1 MLSSEPK
8 VQPGSDYYLYTA
20 SLTARELLLY
30 PSIVGHFA
38 YEPGYLIH
46 RQHFDNF
53 LLMLIEDGV
62 CDILL
67 HGNQPMTA
75 RRGDVVLIDCY
86 AEHQYGTQKGFSCLW
101 MHFDGRM
108 ARSWYEHI
116 ISRFGNVIRTPS
128 GQSVSY
134 HLGQIYRLFQ
144 NGKPAKE
151 PRMSTEI
158 ELILA
163 ALLDCGQA
171 AQSDHPG
178 GSDGVQNAI
187 AYISAHFA
195 EPLQLQT
202 LADQCSL
209 SPYYFSRLF
218 AKETGMTPHQYILET
233 RIASARYYL
242 STTNLSVKEI
252 AYLTGFTDE
261 SSFCS
266 TFRKREGETPSSYRN
281 SQSASH

>member
-1 MLSSEPK
+1 
-8 VQPGSDYYLYTA
+8 
-20 SLTARELLLY
+20 
-30 PSIVGHFA
+30 
-38 YEPGYLIH
+38 
-46 RQHFDNF
+46 
-53 LLMLIEDGV
+53 
-62 CDILL
+62 
-67 HGNQPMTA
+67 
-75 RRGDVVLIDCY
+75 
-86 AEHQYGTQKGFSCLW
+86 
-101 MHFDGRM
+101 
-108 ARSWYEHI
+108 
-116 ISRFGNVIRTPS
+116 
-128 GQSVSY
+128 
-134 HLGQIYRLFQ
+134 
-144 NGKPAKE
+144 
-151 PRMSTEI
+151 MSAEI

-171 AQSDHPG
+171 AQSEQAG
-178 GSDGVQNAI
+178 GVQNAI
-187 AYISAHFA
+187 AYISAHFS

-218 AKETGMTPHQYILET
+218 SKETGMTPHQYILET

-261 SSFCS
+261 SSLCS